1 MAVRGVAE
9 RNYETRTNILL
20 VGSLFALGLFSVA
33 ADADSDNPFK
43 LLRMGR
49 IVKTR

>member
-20 VGSLFALGLFSVA
+20 VGSLFALGLLSVA
-33 ADADSDNPFK
+33 ADADSDNSFK
-43 LLRMGR
+43 LLTMAQS
-49 IVKTR
+49 